1 MIRNEVDFSS
11 WLDSQLSVEIPA
23 HIIAFNINVYESP
36 FIVEI
41 VGSNEFDA
49 EDEDWAC
56 NEDWVP
62 KVRSIEV
69 SNDLFGS
76 SWEVAEQNIVNMAR
90 GYFKSNYVNAS
101 KLKQAKAF
109 AVGFVDGNLNLIK

>member
-1 MIRNEVDFSS
+1 MIQNEMDFSR
-11 WLDSQLSVEIPA
+11 WLDSQLNVEIPA
-23 HIIAFNINVYESP
+23 EVIAFNINVYESP

-62 KVRSIEV
+62 RVRSIEV
-69 SNDLFGS
+69 SNEFFGN
-76 SWEVAEQNIVNMAR
+76 SWEVAEQNIVKMAR
-90 GYFKSNYVNAS
+90 SFFRSSYINAS

>member
-1 MIRNEVDFSS
+1 MIQNEMDFSS

-23 HIIAFNINVYESP
+23 HVIAFNINVYESP
-36 FIVEI
+36 FIIEI

-62 KVRSIEV
+62 TARSIEV
-69 SNDLFGS
+69 SNDLFGN

-90 GYFKSNYVNAS
+90 GYFKSSYVNAS
-101 KLKQAKAF
+101 KLKQVKAF